1 MAWLICLPAGIL
13 TILLSCEAEEL
24 ENHLPLIAETI
35 TGLCQICIA
44 QHGHLPSSIPPR
56 SSSRSTH
63 LVQICH
69 GTPGL
74 LVLLATARRNHR
86 IKTSFWQPE
95 WDQAIQ
101 LGAEKAWQE
110 GLLTKGGSLC
120 HGLAGNAWS
129 LLMLHN
135 CFESD
140 SDDKEG
146 DQIGDYF
153 LSRALSLLLL
163 ARESPPYSTALN
175 IPSSYNFRTPDRPY
189 SLYEGLAGE
198 LCAWTEACV
207 VIKTRLCKL
216 GLDEKGE
223 RVRPSGKKEFQQHKV
238 RELGFPCLGGNGPKG
253 IL

>member
-1 MAWLICLPAGIL
+1 MANSLPAGIL
-13 TILLSCEAEEL
+13 TILLSCEPEEL
-24 ENHLPLIAETI
+24 ESHLPLVADTI

-44 QHGHLPSSIPPR
+44 QRGHVPSSIPPR
-56 SSSRSTH
+56 WSSRSSH

-69 GTPGL
+69 GAPGL
-74 LVLLATARRNHR
+74 LVLLATARKNHR

-101 LGAEKAWQE
+101 LGAEKVWQE

-129 LLMLHN
+129 LLLLHE

-146 DQIGDYF
+146 NQFSDYF

-163 ARESPPYSTALN
+163 ARESPPYSTALK

-198 LCAWTEACV
+198 LCAWAETCV

-216 GLDEKGE
+216 KLDEEGK
-223 RVRPSGKKEFQQHKV
+223 VLTPPGKKELQQYKV
-238 RELGFPCLGGNGPKG
+238 RELGFTCLGGNGPKG

>member
-1 MAWLICLPAGIL
+1 MANCLPAGIL
-13 TILLSCEAEEL
+13 TILLSCEPEEL
-24 ENHLPLIAETI
+24 ESHLPLIADTI

-44 QHGHLPSSIPPR
+44 QRGHLPSSIPPR

-74 LVLLATARRNHR
+74 LALLATARRNHR
-86 IKTSFWQPE
+86 IKTSFWKPE

-129 LLMLHN
+129 LLLLHE

-140 SDDKEG
+140 SDDKEE
-146 DQIGDYF
+146 DKISDYF

-198 LCAWTEACV
+198 LCAWAETCV

-216 GLDEKGE
+216 GLDEEGK
-223 RVRPSGKKEFQQHKV
+223 VLTPPGKKALQQYKV

>member
-1 MAWLICLPAGIL
+1 MANCLPAGIL
-13 TILLSCEAEEL
+13 TILLSCEPEEL
-24 ENHLPLIAETI
+24 ESHLPLIADTI